1 MSAPNQRLRA
11 LLAEAGWRPE
21 TFAKRILDHG
31 RRQRVRI
38 SLHDKTPYHW
48 LRNGQCP
55 RDPIPLLAATVLA
68 EQLGRPIAPA
78 DLGWHSSR
86 SGTQRAD
93 DGLATLWSPGGAI
106 LGLQEV
112 STSMH
117 RRGFLVLTGSALTA
131 VAHQWMV
138 SDMPQLAAALD
149 GDRVNDSLV
158 ADFERLV
165 DVRRR
170 MDDQLGGGALYDA
183 VTADLR
189 LVSNLLS
196 NATYSEP
203 VGQRLY
209 GVAAELARMAGW
221 ACHDTRHEG
230 AAQRHWLVAL
240 RAAEEAQ
247 DKALGANILAFMGL
261 QAAHIRSPQDS
272 ITIFSSARHG
282 GGSALG
288 ATQQAAIAA
297 WEARAH
303 AGSGDTNA
311 TAAKVDEA
319 FILLEQSRP
328 DNDPPWI
335 YWCTT
340 GELAHSAGTAFL
352 EVGDPRKAIPHFQ
365 TAVDQLA
372 ASCARDRASSMTKL
386 ATAHLRTGN
395 TEQALMT
402 AHAAV
407 DLATGLTSNRVKGRL
422 NEFGREATS
431 TMGNQASAEFT
442 DHARTALKA

>member
-1 MSAPNQRLRA
+1 MSGTNQRLRA
-11 LLAEAGWRPE
+11 LLTEAGWRPE

-55 RDPIPLLAATVLA
+55 RDPIPLLAAMVLS
-68 EQLGRPIAPA
+68 EQLGRSVTPV
-78 DLGWHSSR
+78 DLGWPATR

-112 STSMH
+112 SASMH

-138 SDMPQLAAALD
+138 SDAPGLAAALD
-149 GDRVNDSLV
+149 GDHVDDSLV
-158 ADFERLV
+158 ADFERMV

-170 MDDQLGGGALYDA
+170 MYDELGGGALYDA
-183 VTADLR
+183 VTTDLR

-196 NATYSEP
+196 NATYPEA
-203 VGQRLY
+203 VGRRLY

-221 ACHDTRHEG
+221 SCHDTGHEG
-230 AAQRHWLVAL
+230 AAQRYWLVGL
-240 RAAEEAQ
+240 RAANEAQ
-247 DKALGANILAFMGL
+247 DKALGANVLAFMGL
-261 QAAHIRSPQDS
+261 QATHIRSPQDS
-272 ITIFSSARHG
+272 ITIFSSARNS
-282 GGSALG
+282 GGSTLG

-311 TAAKVDEA
+311 TASKVDEA
-319 FILLEQSRP
+319 FTLLDQSRP

-335 YWCTT
+335 YWCTI
-340 GELAHSAGTAFL
+340 GELAHCAGSAFL
-352 EVGDPRKAIPHFQ
+352 EVGDPRKAVPHLQ
-365 TAVDQLA
+365 TAVDQLTT
-372 ASCARDRASSMTKL
+372 SCARDRASSMTKL
-386 ATAHLRTGN
+386 ATAHLRNGDQ
-395 TEQALMT
+395 EQAL
-402 AHAAV
+402 ANAYLAV
-407 DLATGLTSNRVKGRL
+407 DIAAGLTSNRVKDRL
-422 NEFGREATS
+422 AEFGREATS